1 CGQNT
6 RPGQPEGSRPQPPRG
21 AAASSPAFVAAPQAG
36 APGGG
41 PKKKPPAASATGANR
56 TAAPRA
62 ILVIVVIVG
71 PPRGRS
77 HATIVFGALSSR
89 CHSSTRLSTEKSR
102 IRHGPPK
109 GVRLGGD
116 GWAAGGP
123 GEVSRAARGREPGY
137 AFMTPSARDGPR
149 RRGGPGS
156 PGAPAARAVERAP
169 PRP

>member
-1 CGQNT
+1 APPAHTAGA
-6 RPGQPEGSRPQPPRG
+6 QPVRERKPPRPPE
-21 AAASSPAFVAAPQAG
+21 ARAG
-36 APGGG
+36 
-41 PKKKPPAASATGANR
+41 KTSA
-56 TAAPRA
+56 AAPRA

-116 GWAAGGP
+116 EWAAGGP
-123 GEVSRAARGREPGY
+123 GEVSREAGGREPGY